1 MFCQVGAIGVFLVLG
16 YFISPNNNNSKMKNI
31 AVLVGYFYPDRDA
44 SSTVVNR
51 YLQEL
56 KSEYSFHVITVTQ
69 RKSFKPLCED
79 NIKVYYIS
87 NFLHDIRVYC
97 EDKAKGKRQFFYK
110 FMVSLFRIRTF
121 VIMNFKYPLAT
132 KWEINAYYKKLKM
145 LDQQY
150 NFDIVLSVSSSI
162 NSQFS
167 ALKFKEGKPGVKW
180 ITFFTD
186 PFTDLYIY
194 YPPLCNKRKRKIRNF
209 NNEKK
214 ILDNADYNI
223 LVEDL
228 YRSAIEKFHQSTSKT
243 MGIKFALD
251 DLRARTASVE
261 HRRTDKIK
269 LIYAGMLYKVIR
281 NPEYMLSVLSKVS
294 NITID
299 MFIVGHECDA
309 ILRKYESD
317 TVRVYGRADKEKY
330 DQMICYEYDVLVN
343 IGNNSSNQTPSKT
356 IELISTGRPIINFY
370 YSKDA
375 QYNMIEKYPLG
386 LNIGREDLCPVA
398 TIEEFCSNVRGKQ
411 LAFEDVENLFSE
423 NSLNKQVRLFKDVLE
438 K

>member
-1 MFCQVGAIGVFLVLG
+1 M
-16 YFISPNNNNSKMKNI
+16 
-31 AVLVGYFYPDRDA
+31 
-44 SSTVVNR
+44 
-51 YLQEL
+51 
-56 KSEYSFHVITVTQ
+56 
-69 RKSFKPLCED
+69 
-79 NIKVYYIS
+79 
-87 NFLHDIRVYC
+87 
-97 EDKAKGKRQFFYK
+97 
-110 FMVSLFRIRTF
+110 
-121 VIMNFKYPLAT
+121 
-132 KWEINAYYKKLKM
+132 
-145 LDQQY
+145 
-150 NFDIVLSVSSSI
+150 
-162 NSQFS
+162 
-167 ALKFKEGKPGVKW
+167 
-180 ITFFTD
+180 
-186 PFTDLYIY
+186 
-194 YPPLCNKRKRKIRNF
+194 
-209 NNEKK
+209 
-214 ILDNADYNI
+214 
-223 LVEDL
+223 

-261 HRRTDKIK
+261 YRRTDKIK

-309 ILRKYESD
+309 ILSKYESD